1 MITSNGSRHSY
12 HVKLIL
18 GKALSVVDP
27 HTRMIWP
34 QHGGAGD
41 RGLAIGLV
49 SLSRRI
55 AKGHDTSRLQ
65 FSRPRRAQV
74 CFENAPNLRLLV
86 FQHSFNVFSMPESPA
101 LLSSLQ
107 YQAFISEELK
117 FAYVA
122 GWLRTVT
129 WCHPY
134 VLQENRYHSSGLPFH
149 AFMFARHNELWVPLV
164 MNPPTSAQL

>member
-1 MITSNGSRHSY
+1 MEVLVTAGYLSDWSAYQGA
-12 HVKLIL
+12 LP
-18 GKALSVVDP
+18 KA
-27 HTRMIWP
+27 T
-34 QHGGAGD
+34 
-41 RGLAIGLV
+41 
-49 SLSRRI
+49 
-55 AKGHDTSRLQ
+55 TLQ

-86 FQHSFNVFSMPESPA
+86 FQHSFNVFSMPELPA

-129 WCHPY
+129 
-134 VLQENRYHSSGLPFH
+134 
-149 AFMFARHNELWVPLV
+149 
-164 MNPPTSAQL
+164 